1 MIWDRLGIYLQLK
14 LRRQAALGI
23 TEASFVL
30 LSLALSLQREIIKKE
45 VSMFTG
51 ALIVFSLLVIFIAAC
66 LLPWWFIPVCI
77 IATLINIFFF
87 PHKY

>member
-1 MIWDRLGIYLQLK
+1 MSCDLGQVDCIFAIEIY
-14 LRRQAALGI
+14 
-23 TEASFVL
+23 
-30 LSLALSLQREIIKKE
+30 KKE

-66 LLPWWFIPVCI
+66 LLPWWFIPACI
-77 IATLINIFFF
+77 IATIINIFFF